1 MTSKICFKCN
11 LEKPIDHFYKQKR
24 IVDGYLG
31 KCKECTKTDVKN
43 NYNNNFLKKRQYE
56 QKRFQDP
63 VRKAKA
69 AEYQDKHRENNPEK
83 YKARNAVNNAI
94 RDKKLFRSPC
104 RVCGNLKS
112 QAHHH
117 DYSKPLDVDW
127 LCFKCHR
134 TLHGQHNSER

>member
-1 MTSKICFKCN
+1 MA
-11 LEKPIDHFYKQKR
+11 
-24 IVDGYLG
+24 DGYLG
-31 KCKECTKTDVKN
+31 KCKECSKLDTAN
-43 NYNNNFLKKRQYE
+43 NYKINFLKYREYE
-56 QKRFQDP
+56 ATRFALP
-63 VRKAKA
+63 ERKAKVA
-69 AEYQDKHRENNPEK
+69 SYQDKHRENNPEK

-94 RDKKLFRSPC
+94 RDKRLFRSPC

-134 TLHGQHNSER
+134 TLHGQYNSE